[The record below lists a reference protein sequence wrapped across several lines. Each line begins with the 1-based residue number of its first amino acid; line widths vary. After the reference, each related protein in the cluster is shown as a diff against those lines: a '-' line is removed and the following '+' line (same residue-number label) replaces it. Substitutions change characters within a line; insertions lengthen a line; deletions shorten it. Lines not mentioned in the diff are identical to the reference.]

1 MKNISTAIPS
11 LTLIQE
17 RQLLVTSERM
27 CTIKVLVNCLGGL
40 LRKSVDRLTDGA
52 RNDLKKCRR
61 AVKLQHN
68 NNNCI

>member
-1 MKNISTAIPS
+1 MKNISTAISS
-11 LTLIQE
+11 LSLIQE
-17 RQLLVTSERM
+17 GQLSVTGERM

-40 LRKSVDRLTDGA
+40 PRNSVDRLTDCA
-52 RNDLKKCRR
+52 RNDIKKCRR